1 MFSHTNQDGILS
13 VFFNQMKILEHTAEH
28 PVLMLQRN
36 NATIDMYRGNYFID
50 ENVEE
55 TLVLDTCTISEA
67 YIEGRGV
74 CILHF
79 SGGLYHLTCELS
91 EQDGRLIMR
100 FSPLPEPYNRLILH
114 IFAEEREHIWGCGE
128 QFSCFDLRGRNYP
141 LWTQE
146 QGVGRN
152 KHTHI
157 TQIADER
164 DRAGGDYHTTFY
176 PQTTFVSSR
185 GYFLHAN
192 TDGYADFDFSQDHV
206 HRLLFWE
213 VPSSLVISVKPSL
226 LEVVQDISSL
236 LGRQPLL
243 PDWVYDGIILGI
255 QGGTKVLLDKLAS
268 MEAFSTPVN
277 GIWIQDWQGEKYTSF
292 GKRLCWNWQWDK
304 ELYPGLD
311 GVIDSLKERGIGVLG
326 YINPYVLK
334 DYPLFTEA
342 AGKGYLGM
350 NSQGEP
356 YLVDFGEFDA
366 GVVDFTNPEAV
377 QWYEKVI
384 QDEMISLGLRGWMAD
399 FGEYLPHDI
408 MLHNGRSALLEH
420 NPWPGYWAQ
429 VNKQAIAKAGK
440 SNEIL
445 YFMRSGS
452 ALSLSSCPMMWA
464 GDQNVDWS
472 EDDGLPSALCAA
484 LSLSM
489 SGMGLHHSDIGGYT
503 TLYGMKRSKELLLR
517 WCEFAA
523 FTPLM
528 RTHEGNRPAENWQ
541 FDSDE
546 ETIQFF
552 ARMTRLH
559 VALKPYL
566 KEVVRENAEQGIP
579 VMRPLF
585 LHYPEEAFFNNKD
598 SYLLGRDLLVA
609 PVLKEGVES
618 RELVLPSGR
627 WVHLFTKERFQ
638 GGSCC
643 VDAPLGMPPVF
654 FREESAFASLFHSIS
669 TGMELQP

>member
-1 MFSHTNQDGILS
+1 MFSHTYQDGKLS
-13 VFFNQMKILEHTAEH
+13 VFFNQMKILEHTSEH

-36 NATIDMYRGNYFID
+36 QATIDMYRGNYFIE

-55 TLVLDTCTISEA
+55 TLGLRLCTINEA
-67 YIEGRGV
+67 YVEGRGV

-79 SGGLYHLTCELS
+79 SSEMYHITCELS
-91 EQDGRLIMR
+91 EQDGRLIIR
-100 FSPLPEPYNRLILH
+100 FSPLPQPYNRLVLH
-114 IFAEEREHIWGCGE
+114 IWAEEKEHIWGCGE
-128 QFSCFDLRGRNYP
+128 QFSYFDLRGRNYP

-152 KHTHI
+152 KHTLI
-157 TQIADER
+157 TQLADKN

-176 PQTTFVSSR
+176 PQATFVSSR

-192 TDGYADFDFSQDHV
+192 TDGYADFDFSHEHY
-206 HRLLFWE
+206 HRLFFWE
-213 VPSSLVISVKPSL
+213 VPSSLVLSVKPSL

-243 PDWVYDGIILGI
+243 PNWVYDGIILGV
-255 QGGTKVLLDKLAS
+255 QGGTKVLLDKLAL
-268 MEAFSTPVN
+268 MEAVGTPVI

-292 GKRLCWNWQWDK
+292 GKRLRWNWQWDK
-304 ELYPGLD
+304 QLYPELD
-311 GVIDSLKERGIGVLG
+311 HVIEMLKQRGIGILG

-334 DYPLFTEA
+334 DYSLFEEA
-342 AGKGYLGM
+342 AGKGYLGKD
-350 NSQGEP
+350 SQGKP

-377 QWYEKVI
+377 RWYKKVI
-384 QDEMISLGLRGWMAD
+384 QRELIDLGLRGWMAD

-408 MLHNGRSALLEH
+408 TLYNGRSALLEH

-429 VNKQAIAKAGK
+429 VNKQAIVESGK
-440 SNEIL
+440 GDEL
-445 YFMRSGS
+445 LFFMRSGS
-452 ALSLSSCPMMWA
+452 AQSLASCPMMWA

-484 LSLSM
+484 LSLAM
-489 SGMGLHHSDIGGYT
+489 SGAGLHHSDIGGYT

-517 WCEFAA
+517 WCEFAV
-523 FTPLM
+523 FTPMM
-528 RTHEGNRPAENWQ
+528 RTHEGNRPQENWQ

-546 ETIQFF
+546 ETRRFF
-552 ARMTRLH
+552 AAMTNLH
-559 VALKPYL
+559 VQLKPYL
-566 KEVVRENAEQGIP
+566 QEAVRENAEQGIP

-585 LHYPEEAFFNNKD
+585 LYYPKDPFFTIKD

-609 PVLKEGVES
+609 PVMEEGVTS
-618 RELVLPSGR
+618 RNLTLPPER
-627 WVHLFTKERFQ
+627 WVHLFTKESFQ
-638 GGSCC
+638 GGSCR
-643 VDAPLGMPPVF
+643 VNAPLGMPPVF
-654 FREESAFASLFHSIS
+654 FREDSAFASLFRSIN
-669 TGMELQP
+669 TGTELLP